1 MLSFKSFV
9 VGAALLS
16 CWFLVMTRPL
26 TKCSIVCVRLIY
38 LRDYSVSLYW
48 GILLISPI
56 VIQNSPRKR
65 LRLRSLALSEHPI
78 YFFER
83 LLEEVVDTPATT
95 SKAKR
100 LRHPS

>member
-26 TKCSIVCVRLIY
+26 TKCSTVCGRLIY

-48 GILLISPI
+48 GILLISAM

-65 LRLRSLALSEHPI
+65 LRLSFLAALDNPS
-78 YFFER
+78 FFFKSR
-83 LLEEVVDTPATT
+83 FRDVVDTPVP
-95 SKAKR
+95 
-100 LRHPS
+100 PSTVKD